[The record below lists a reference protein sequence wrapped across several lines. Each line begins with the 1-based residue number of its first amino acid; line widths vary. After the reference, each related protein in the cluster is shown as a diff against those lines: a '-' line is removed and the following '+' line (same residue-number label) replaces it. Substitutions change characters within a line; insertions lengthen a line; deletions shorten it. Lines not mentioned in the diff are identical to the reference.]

1 MKEEE
6 LIKKLESAD
15 LPRIEVPSHRRRLRM
30 ALLQSRYFKERHK
43 QGIVSL
49 AKSKMKGSID
59 ALTKG
64 LGSRQPVWKTAT
76 AGMLAMVMVVLLFT
90 QLWNATGA
98 DMGDRFRVIPN
109 LDLSRYTVCE
119 PDERTA
125 DPSAQSSEYV
135 FLIAGKEAVML
146 EGPEVKGEE
155 YFFLE
160 NQQIRKVD
168 RGYFEDYGTAGFEV
182 TVNTHLGYTVA
193 IQDFKG
199 DVDLAEVRLG
209 ARGNTITSTFTFAAS
224 ESGDGVAQDI
234 IITAFIDGRE
244 VGSKEVRSIEVRAG
258 PRKEGKGEIEF
269 SVRRASTGEETRLK
283 PEEIDHIPYTD
294 FAFVVDFD
302 SAIKAI
308 DGGNTIAVYLP
319 AWKEWRTPSI
329 QVFAR
334 EGLYFEPLPEADAAN
349 EVSVRVEILD
359 EERILVTP
367 LEGNFPSQA
376 QVVLK
381 MSFGWFAPPDRL
393 TVEVTYTKRVYVEE
407 R

>member
-6 LIKKLESAD
+6 LIKKLEGAD

-30 ALLQSRYFKERHK
+30 ALLQSSYFKERPK
-43 QGIVSL
+43 VGMVSL

-59 ALTKG
+59 ALTRG

-76 AGMLAMVMVVLLFT
+76 AGMLAMVLVVLLFT
-90 QLWNATGA
+90 ELWTGAGA
-98 DMGDRFRVIPN
+98 DMGDRFHVIPN
-109 LDLSRYTVCE
+109 LDLSRYTVYE
-119 PDERTA
+119 PEQRTG
-125 DPSAQSSEYV
+125 DPSAESPEYV

-168 RGYFEDYGTAGFEV
+168 HGYFEDYRTAGFEV
-182 TVNTHLGYTVA
+182 TVNTHLSYTVA
-193 IQDFKG
+193 IEYFEDEVG
-199 DVDLAEVRLG
+199 LAEVRLG
-209 ARGNTITSTFTFAAS
+209 AKGNTITSTFTFAAS
-224 ESGDGVAQDI
+224 ESGDGVARGI

-244 VGSKEVRSIEVRAG
+244 VESKKVRSIEVRAG
-258 PRKEGKGEIEF
+258 PRGEGKGEIEF
-269 SVRRASTGEETRLK
+269 SVRRASTGKETRLK
-283 PEEIDHIPYTD
+283 PEEINHVPYAD

-302 SAIKAI
+302 SSIKAV
-308 DGGNTIAVYLP
+308 DEGKTLAVYLP

-334 EGLYFEPLPEADAAN
+334 EGLYFEPVPEADAAN
-349 EVSVRVEILD
+349 EVRIRIEILGD
-359 EERILVTP
+359 ERVLVTP
-367 LEGNFPSQA
+367 LEGDFPSQA

-381 MSFGWFAPPDRL
+381 MSFGWFAPPDRP
-393 TVEVTYTKRVYVEE
+393 TTKVDYTKRVYVEE